1 MANTKRLSLSN
12 KISLYILLLV
22 VVIFATIGAIVS
34 RYNTARAQEQVLLY
48 TNSLVDNV
56 VGSVEA
62 RMLETERQVAEYL
75 PEIQANL
82 SDTTAL
88 NRIIMRL
95 ISGDSLLVGG
105 SITFRPGY
113 VGEGKDSLYMEYV
126 SRGQGKSNDKRYRQW
141 RVDAA
146 DYDYTSMN
154 WYTDPMALDKPM
166 WSDPYFDRGAGDVFM
181 TTYSH
186 PVHDASGRA
195 CGVLTADLSIQD
207 LLTKMDELRPVS
219 GSRSIIL
226 TAGGNII
233 GRRDSVFVMSENNL
247 PATLPVEDRYAFR
260 QIVGN
265 QNEGARESHF
275 EFDYNGTL
283 IYVVYGHVPH
293 TDWSVC
299 CVYRYDDVV
308 AVFGTLNWL
317 VPLILVAG
325 MIALIILIR
334 ILIVRNMRPIEADIR
349 AKQRIDSEIHIAS
362 AIQLSL
368 VPHDFTHLD
377 DGSGLEL
384 YARLTPARQVGGDF
398 YDFFVRDRRL
408 FFVVGDVSGKGIPA
422 ALFMGMAHT
431 VFRIASQHTEDPACI
446 MDSVNNALALDNTT
460 NTFVTMFV
468 GVLDLDTGVLGYCNA
483 GHNPPV
489 IFTTDG
495 PARFLDMQYRNLPS
509 GLFSDFAYQS
519 EEIALATGTKL
530 LIYTDGVNE
539 AENARHEQFGDRAM
553 LDTVQQSGAHSSPCL
568 TIDAL
573 SDALRAF
580 TQGAE
585 QSDDITMLC
594 LRWGSESPDNVRRL
608 TMANTLNE
616 IKRLPAFIDSVV
628 GFAGAARSAK
638 DTLNLAIEEALV
650 NVINYAYPKGQ
661 TGKITLEARTAEA
674 DGDATTQVLTFILTD
689 WGEPFDPTAQP
700 TVDVDA
706 DLDMRP
712 IGGLG
717 IHLYSTIMDSV
728 TYRRTDG
735 ANVLTLTKAL

>member
-1 MANTKRLSLSN
+1 MKSERLSLSN

-22 VVIFATIGAIVS
+22 VAIFATIGAIVS

-62 RMLETERQVAEYL
+62 RMLETERQVTEYL

-105 SITFRPGY
+105 SITLRPGY
-113 VGEGKDSLYMEYV
+113 VGHGKDSLYMEYV
-126 SRGQGKSNDKRYRQW
+126 SRTSGNDKSGRYRQW
-141 RVDAA
+141 RVDTG
-146 DYDYTSMN
+146 DYDYTTMQ
-154 WYTDPMALDKPM
+154 WYTDPMAIDKPL

-186 PVHDASGRA
+186 PVHDASGRV

-207 LLTKMDELRPVS
+207 LLTKMEELRPVS

-233 GRRDSVFVMSENNL
+233 GRGDSVFVVSEGNL
-247 PATLPVEDRYAFR
+247 PERLPDADRYAFR
-260 QIVGN
+260 QIVDN
-265 QNEGARESHF
+265 QKAGARESHF
-275 EFDYNGTL
+275 EFDYDGTL
-283 IYVVYGHVPH
+283 MHVVYGHVQH

-362 AIQLSL
+362 TIQLGL
-368 VPHDFTHLD
+368 VPHGFTHLD
-377 DGSGLEL
+377 DESGLEL
-384 YARLTPARQVGGDF
+384 YAQLTPARQVGGDF
-398 YDFFVRDRRL
+398 YDFFVRGRHL
-408 FFVVGDVSGKGIPA
+408 LFVVGDVSGKGIPA

-431 VFRIASQHTEDPACI
+431 VFRIASQHTDDPACI

-489 IFTTDG
+489 VSLTDG
-495 PARFLDMQYRNLPS
+495 SVQFMDMKHRNLPA
-509 GLFSDFAYQS
+509 GLFSGFDYQS
-519 EEIALATGTKL
+519 EEITLAPGTKL
-530 LIYTDGVNE
+530 LVYTDGVNE

-553 LDTVQQSGAHSSPCL
+553 LDTVRRSGAKSSPRL

-573 SDALRAF
+573 SDSLRTF
-580 TQGAE
+580 THGTE

-594 LRWGSESPDNVRRL
+594 LRLGCESQDKTRRL
-608 TMANTLNE
+608 TMANSLDE

-628 GFAGAARSAK
+628 GKSDAARAAK
-638 DTLNLAIEEALV
+638 DALNLAIEEALV
-650 NVINYAYPKGQ
+650 NVINYAYPKGH
-661 TGKITLEARTAEA
+661 TGKITLEARAADAGSEA
-674 DGDATTQVLTFILTD
+674 QVLTFILTD

-728 TYRRTDG
+728 TYRRIDD